1 MPTKTLKSPKIRV
14 PKHVEPAE
22 KLQEQID
29 NERKTIKTDAYPI
42 SVGELSSLYKEN
54 ELNIHPEFQRFYRWD
69 DERKSKF
76 IESMLL
82 GIPIPSI
89 FVSQTKEGT
98 WDVVDGLQR
107 LSTIFQ
113 FMGILHDEKG
123 ERVDPLVLT
132 KTKYLPAMVGMQW
145 EGQGGASNIS
155 DAQRLFIK
163 RAKLDVKIILRE
175 SNEKTK
181 FELFQRLN
189 TGGAELSEQE
199 IRNAMLVA
207 ANAPFFNWLKSL
219 AAYEPFRDCTALSD
233 RPLEEQF
240 NLELVLRFLVFRD
253 MPAHQLKS
261 VGDLGDFLTE
271 QMMEFS
277 SKFDE
282 IKNGEEEA
290 FRKTFGYLAATVG
303 PDAFRKYNTIRS
315 RFSGG
320 FLISGFEVVACG
332 IGHRVQN
339 VDNLGKE
346 DLLKRIRS
354 FWAEKS
360 FVDATGSGIRASSRI
375 PKTIQ
380 IGRKLFTP

>member
-1 MPTKTLKSPKIRV
+1 MSTKTLKSPKVRV
-14 PKHVEPAE
+14 PRHFDPAA

-29 NERKTIKTDAYPI
+29 HERKTIKTDAYPI

-54 ELNIHPEFQRFYRWD
+54 ELDIHPEFQRFYRWD

-113 FMGILHDEKG
+113 FMGILRDEKD
-123 ERVDPLVLT
+123 VIVAPLVLT
-132 KTKYLPAMVGMQW
+132 RTKYLPAMDGMQW
-145 EGQGGASNIS
+145 EEHGSESCIS

-175 SNEKTK
+175 SDEKTK

-207 ANAPFFNWLKSL
+207 ANAPFFAWLKNL
-219 AAYEPFRDCTALSD
+219 AGFEPFRDCTALSD

-240 NLELVLRFLVFRD
+240 NLELVLRFLVFRC
-253 MPAHQLKS
+253 MPSAQLKS

-277 SKFDE
+277 AKFDE
-282 IKNGEEEA
+282 KKNAESDA
-290 FRKTFGYLAATVG
+290 FKKTFAYLAATVG
-303 PDAFRKYNTIRS
+303 PDAFRKFDGVRS

-332 IGHRVQN
+332 IGHGVYN
-339 VDNLGKE
+339 AINLEKE
-346 DLLKRIRS
+346 DLLKRIKS
-354 FWAEKS
+354 FWADKT
-360 FVDATGSGIRASSRI
+360 FVDATGSGIRASTRI
-375 PKTIQ
+375 PKTIH
-380 IGRKLFTP
+380 IGRKLFTI